1 MFTGIIETSAT
12 VQEISHSGTNKS
24 FWISSPLSHQLKIDQ
39 SVAHDGVCLT
49 VEAVE
54 GDRHRVT
61 AVLETLEK
69 SNLGSWKPGAI
80 VNIERCLKPS
90 DRLDGHFVQGH
101 VDTKGEVLEK
111 KDLQGSWQFTFS
123 FPEAFASLLIEKGSV
138 AVNGISLTV
147 FNLTGH
153 SFSVAIIPYTYE
165 HTNLQQVVKGDSVN
179 LEFDMLGKYIVRWA
193 ETRQKEQS
201 F

>member
-153 SFSVAIIPYTYE
+153 SFSVAIIPYTYG
-165 HTNLQQVVKGDSVN
+165 HTNLQQVAKGDSVN